1 VWRTAGKFQGR
12 SQVAT
17 WLLALARHKAL
28 EVARRR
34 STEPLDDDACE
45 AIEDASDDPESGD
58 TEETERR
65 NSTQLPDK
73 NCRPRIAKSSTSST
87 TMKIDQ

>member
-1 VWRTAGKFQGR
+1 VNEVFLDVWRTAGKFQGR

-28 EVARRR
+28 EVARRDRPSRWTMMRVKR
-34 STEPLDDDACE
+34 SRTPR
-45 AIEDASDDPESGD
+45 DDPEAAD

-65 NSTQLPDK
+65 KFYST
-73 NCRPRIAKSSTSST
+73 A
-87 TMKIDQ
+87 